1 MLRRRLCRKRERD
14 EALLRERD
22 GRTRKDRHP
31 RTAARRSTR
40 RSRRFSRRLR
50 IRRVTGSDLRMSAR
64 CLARRA
70 APSLDCA
77 NRPGAEVR
85 WFNVVRKRNAVLFR
99 PSNQR
104 VQRPRA
110 APAHS
115 SFPILKRGPYPPCR
129 SRVEPNVRDTR
140 GCQALVN
147 FSEELIPH
155 PALEWKCEA
164 TLRALLERRRKEV
177 LHRLEKYWLRYAST
191 KLH

>member
-1 MLRRRLCRKRERD
+1 MLRRRLRRKREKD
-14 EALLRERD
+14 GALLRER
-22 GRTRKDRHP
+22 GERTQKDRHP
-31 RTAARRSTR
+31 RTEAPRSTR

-85 WFNVVRKRNAVLFR
+85 WFDVVRKRNAVLFR
-99 PSNQR
+99 PSDQR
-104 VQRPRA
+104 VQRPRT

-115 SFPILKRGPYPPCR
+115 SFPILKRGPYPPGR
-129 SRVEPNVRDTR
+129 SRVESNLRGAR
-140 GCQALVN
+140 GCKAAVN
-147 FSEELIPH
+147 FGEELIPH
-155 PALEWKCEA
+155 PALEWKREA

-177 LHRLEKYWLRYAST
+177 LHRLEKYRLGYAAT